1 MTPAEK
7 KDANRKDKA
16 AERQRK
22 RDAGLVRLEIWA
34 PKPLH
39 DRIKRFAALL
49 VARARRDGG

>member
-1 MTPAEK
+1 MKPAEW
-7 KDANRKDKA
+7 KA

-22 RDAGLVRLEIWA
+22 RDAGLVRLEVWA